1 MSRAIDGRLADQ
13 VGELMREM
21 ACRVIL
27 PRFARLRDDEI
38 SEKSPGEIVTAVDRI
53 VEGRLTAGL
62 QSLLPGSFVVG
73 EERVAANPTVME
85 HIDDETIWLVD
96 PLDGTANF
104 VAGSPRFAMMVALL
118 SAGETIR
125 SWLLDVSADRLAVAE
140 RGAGAFIEG
149 RRIRAPLYCPT
160 IGELRGAALTRY
172 MPVELRAA
180 IEARLPAIGEVLG
193 SMPCAGLDYP
203 AVATA
208 AQHFALFWRTLP
220 WDHAPGALLVMEA
233 GGQVARLDGKPYRP
247 GDGQKGLLVAANPDI
262 WDAAYTALLD

>member
-1 MSRAIDGRLADQ
+1 MSRAIDGRLAEQ

-21 ACRVIL
+21 ARNVIL

-53 VEGRLTAGL
+53 VEGHLTARL

-73 EERVAANPTVME
+73 EEQAAANPTVTE
-85 HIDDETIWLVD
+85 HIDDGTIWLVD

-104 VAGSPRFAMMVALL
+104 VAGSPRFAVMVALL

-125 SWLLDVSADRLAVAE
+125 SWLLDVPADRLAAAE

-149 RRIRAPLYCPT
+149 CRIRAPLHCPP

-172 MPVELRAA
+172 MPAELRAT
-180 IEARLPAIGEVLG
+180 IDARLPAIGEALG

-203 AVATA
+203 AVATV

-220 WDHAPGALLVMEA
+220 WDHAPGALLVTEA
-233 GGQVARLDGKPYRP
+233 GGRVARLDGEPYRP
-247 GDGQKGLLVAANPDI
+247 GDGRNGLLAAANPDI
-262 WDAAYTALLD
+262 WDAAHAALLG